1 MRLEIHTFDRGLL
14 SYLFEKEEVSQGEE
28 LKLPGF
34 SLKYDRTFSP
44 RVVHF
49 PQIIH
54 FEVLMTERNGPS
66 ELAEWMYY
74 RLKKKQVE
82 RLLIDSSDVAF
93 ELNYMRKVLK
103 EKSGF

>member
-1 MRLEIHTFDRGLL
+1 MRLEIHTFDRELL
-14 SYLFEKEEVSQGEE
+14 SYLFEREEVSQGEE
-28 LKLPGF
+28 LKLPGC

-54 FEVLMTERNGPS
+54 FEVLIGEREGASN
-66 ELAEWMYY
+66 LAEWMYC

-82 RLLIDSSDVAF
+82 RLVIDSSDIAF
-93 ELNYMRKVLK
+93 EPACVRKVLE